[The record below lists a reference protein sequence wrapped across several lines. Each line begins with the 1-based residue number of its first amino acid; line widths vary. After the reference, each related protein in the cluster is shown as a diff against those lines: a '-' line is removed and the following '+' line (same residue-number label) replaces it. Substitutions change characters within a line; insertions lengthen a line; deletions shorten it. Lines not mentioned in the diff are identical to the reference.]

1 MDNIENVFEE
11 WNTYAGDRELIR
23 RDINLEIIKSNS
35 GLKIISISGI
45 RRSGKTSILI
55 ILHNLLKKQNEKVA
69 YINLEDSR
77 IKNDKEVL
85 DKIIKWFGDNGYLL
99 LDEITSVNDWES
111 WLSRNHEMLKGKLKI
126 IVSSSRS
133 NLVFPTKS
141 LRGRILS
148 NELYPLSFKEFLDFK
163 KFKIEKTTAGIGKI
177 ERQLTEYLVYGG
189 FPETVLIENNF
200 EKIRLIDSYFK
211 DIISLDVAE
220 IAKEN
225 LSTIELFGKYV
236 IESTYFSAS
245 KCLNFFKSAGYKIA
259 KQTLLNTEKSSQEGY
274 LFFFIS
280 IYSKTIK
287 DRSQYPRKVYLGDT
301 GFMYAISGKKD
312 LGKLYENAV
321 FLELKRKLI
330 NNSEI
335 NYWKNKQG
343 SEVDFVIREG
353 LKTNKI
359 IQVCYDINNEKTKL
373 REIKGIIACS
383 KELKSKKGLI
393 ITKDLEEEKIVES
406 IKIKFIPL
414 WKWLL
419 ENKEFD

>member
-1 MDNIENVFEE
+1 MNDPESVFEE
-11 WNTYAGDRELIR
+11 WNAYAESKELIKR
-23 RDINLEIIKSNS
+23 NIDLESIKLNS
-35 GLKIISISGI
+35 RLKIISISGV
-45 RRSGKTSILI
+45 RRSGKTSILL

-85 DKIIKWFGDNGYLL
+85 DKIIKWFGDSGYLL

-133 NLVFPTKS
+133 NLILPIKS

-163 KFKIEKTTAGIGKI
+163 KFKIEKTTAGMGKI
-177 ERQLTEYLVYGG
+177 EMQLSEYLVYGG
-189 FPETVLIENNF
+189 FPETVLIENNL

-220 IAKEN
+220 TAREN
-225 LSTIELFGKYV
+225 LSTVELFGKYI
-236 IESTYFSAS
+236 IESSYFSAS

-259 KQTLLNTEKSSQEGY
+259 KQTLLNIEKSSEEGF
-274 LFFFIS
+274 LFFFIP

-287 DRSQYPRKVYLGDT
+287 DRSQYPRKAYLGDT

-321 FLELKRKLI
+321 FLDLKRRLPYNI
-330 NNSEI
+330 EI

-353 LKTNKI
+353 LKAKEI
-359 IQVCYDINNEKTKL
+359 IQVCYDITDEKTKA
-373 REIKGIIACS
+373 REINGIVSCS
-383 KELKSKKGLI
+383 KELRLERGLI
-393 ITKDLEEEKIVES
+393 ITKTLEEEKTIDG

-419 ENKEFD
+419 KNNYAQ

>member
-1 MDNIENVFEE
+1 MDNIENVFVE
-11 WNTYAGDRELIR
+11 WNTYANSKELIER
-23 RDINLEIIKSNS
+23 NIDLESIKSS
-35 GLKIISISGI
+35 SRLKIISISGV

-85 DKIIKWFGDNGYLL
+85 DKIIKWFGDSGYLL
-99 LDEITSVNDWES
+99 LDEITNVSDWES

-133 NLVFPTKS
+133 SLILPTKS

-148 NELYPLSFKEFLDFK
+148 SELYPLSFKEFLDFK

-177 ERQLTEYLVYGG
+177 ERQLSEYLIYGG
-189 FPETVLIENNF
+189 FPETVLIENDT
-200 EKIRLIDSYFK
+200 EKIRILGSYFK

-225 LSTIELFGKYV
+225 LSTVELFGNYV
-236 IESTYFSAS
+236 IESSYFSAS

-259 KQTLLNTEKSSQEGY
+259 KQTLLNIEKSSEEGY
-274 LFFFIS
+274 LFFFIP

-287 DRSQYPRKVYLGDT
+287 DRSQYPRKAYLGDT

-312 LGKLYENAV
+312 MGKLFENAV
-321 FLELKRKLI
+321 FLELKRRLP
-330 NNSEI
+330 NNIKI

-343 SEVDFVIREG
+343 SEVDFVVREG
-353 LKTNKI
+353 LKSNEI
-359 IQVCYDINNEKTKL
+359 IQVCYDITDEKTKS
-373 REIKGIIACS
+373 REIKGIVSCS
-383 KELKSKKGLI
+383 KELKSEKGLI
-393 ITKDLEEEKIVES
+393 ITRDFEDEKTFDG

-419 ENKEFD
+419 

>member
-1 MDNIENVFEE
+1 MEIESVFEE
-11 WNTYAGDRELIR
+11 WNTYAGNRELIER
-23 RDINLEIIKSNS
+23 NIDLENIKSNS
-35 GLKIISISGI
+35 KLKIISISGV

-85 DKIIKWFGDNGYLL
+85 DKIIKWFGDSGYLL
-99 LDEITSVNDWES
+99 LDEISSVNDWES

-133 NLVFPTKS
+133 NLIFPTKY

-177 ERQLTEYLVYGG
+177 EKQLLEYLIYGG
-189 FPETVLIENNF
+189 FPETVLIEGNL

-225 LSTIELFGKYV
+225 LSTVELFGRYV

-259 KQTLLNTEKSSQEGY
+259 KQKLLNIEKSSEEGY
-274 LFFFIS
+274 LFFFIP

-287 DRSQYPRKVYLGDT
+287 DRSQYPRKAYLGDT
-301 GFMYAISGKKD
+301 GFMFAISGKKD
-312 LGKLYENAV
+312 FGKLYENAV
-321 FLELKRKLI
+321 FLELKRRLA
-330 NNSEI
+330 NNAEI
-335 NYWKNKQG
+335 NYWKSKQG

-353 LKTNKI
+353 LKVNEI
-359 IQVCYDINNEKTKL
+359 IQACYDITDEKTKS
-373 REIKGIIACS
+373 REIKGIVSCS
-383 KELKSKKGLI
+383 KELKVKKGLI
-393 ITKDLEEEKIVES
+393 LTKDFEDEKTIDGV
-406 IKIKFIPL
+406 KIKYIPL

-419 ENKEFD
+419 

>member
-1 MDNIENVFEE
+1 MENIDKVFEE
-11 WNTYAGDRELIR
+11 WNTYASNKELIE
-23 RDINLEIIKSNS
+23 RDINLESIKSNS
-35 GLKIISISGI
+35 RLKIISISGI

-55 ILHNLLKKQNEKVA
+55 ILHNRLKKQNEKVV

-85 DKIIKWFGDNGYLL
+85 DKILKWFGDSGYLL
-99 LDEITSVNDWES
+99 LDEITSVNDWEN

-133 NLVFPTKS
+133 SLVFPAKS

-148 NELYPLSFKEFLDFK
+148 NELYTLSFKEFLDFK
-163 KFKIEKTTAGIGKI
+163 KIKIEKTTAGIGRI
-177 ERQLTEYLVYGG
+177 ERGLSEYLTYGS
-189 FPETVLIENNF
+189 FPETVLIDDNL
-200 EKIRLIDSYFK
+200 EKIRIIDSYFK

-220 IAKEN
+220 IANEN
-225 LSTIELFGKYV
+225 ISTVELFGKYV

-259 KQTLLNTEKSSQEGY
+259 KQTLLNLERSSQESY
-274 LFFFIS
+274 LFFFIP

-287 DRSQYPRKVYLGDT
+287 DRSQYPRKAYLGDT
-301 GFMYAISGKKD
+301 GFMHAISGKED

-321 FLELKRKLI
+321 FLELKRKLASNI
-330 NNSEI
+330 EI

-353 LKTNKI
+353 LKAKEI
-359 IQVCYDINNEKTKL
+359 IQVCYEIHEEKTKS
-373 REIKGIIACS
+373 REIKGIIECS
-383 KELKSKKGLI
+383 KELKSVKGLI
-393 ITKDLEEEKIVES
+393 ITKDFEDEITIEE

-419 ENKEFD
+419 E

>member
-11 WNTYAGDRELIR
+11 WNSYAGNRELIKR
-23 RDINLEIIKSNS
+23 NINLENIKSNS
-35 GLKIISISGI
+35 KLKIISISGV

-77 IKNDKEVL
+77 IKNDKDVL
-85 DKIIKWFGDNGYLL
+85 NKIIKWFGDNGYLL

-133 NLVFPTKS
+133 NLIFPTKS

-148 NELYPLSFKEFLDFK
+148 NEVYPLSFKEFLDFK
-163 KFKIEKTTAGIGKI
+163 NFKIEPTTAGIGKL
-177 ERQLTEYLVYGG
+177 EKQLLEYLIYGG
-189 FPETVLIENNF
+189 FPETVLIENNL

-220 IAKEN
+220 IAREN
-225 LSTIELFGKYV
+225 LSTVELFGKYV
-236 IESTYFSAS
+236 IESSYFSAS

-259 KQTLLNTEKSSQEGY
+259 KQTLLNIEKSSEEGY
-274 LFFFIS
+274 LFFFIQ
-280 IYSKTIK
+280 IYSNTIK
-287 DRSQYPRKVYLGDT
+287 DRAQYPRKAYLGDT

-312 LGKLYENAV
+312 FGKLYENTI
-321 FLELKRKLI
+321 FLELKRRLASNTK
-330 NNSEI
+330 I

-343 SEVDFVIREG
+343 SEIDFVISEG
-353 LKTNKI
+353 LKAREI
-359 IQVCYDINNEKTKL
+359 IQVCYDLTDEKTKS
-373 REIKGIIACS
+373 REIKGIISGS
-383 KELKSKKGLI
+383 KELKLEKGLI
-393 ITKDLEEEKIVES
+393 ITKDFEEEQTIEG

-414 WKWLL
+414 YRWLL
-419 ENKEFD
+419 KNGK